1 MKKGI
6 SFILILVIISQ
17 PLFSKPYAP
26 IPGTKDKFDS
36 EATIQSL
43 LAIKQIPIDAKENE
57 IENYKI
63 ETGILQDFNA
73 YAGRLDDQTKA
84 LYNIKSPFREML
96 GESSDPQVVE
106 ATANRTAIK
115 KDYKVKVIQI
125 AQADQFMS
133 ASLPRNKRLSP
144 AQFTIRIGE
153 DTYPIRFAGGTLH
166 QLAQTIQDQ
175 TDGKLETRVINDT
188 STTSVL
194 QVSGKQTGAKYRMQF
209 EGDLAPLFEA
219 ELLYKAVSQ
228 TITRDVDLRAI
239 VSSSTNRIVSDT
251 RSATLVPLSQ
261 GELNLNSAAIRIS
274 NTTVFYWS
282 AERSQ
287 QLPVSITVPTNTKP
301 SLPDLS
307 ISPMQE
313 VNISNIIVEGDTLI
327 PFYQKKTPP
336 PAVKETVS
344 NRTEVF
350 TLHWSDGSSTV
361 FSVTSNG
368 NFSRPVQ
375 SWTGLSLQRIQF
387 HNYNTIEKYRLYD
400 FRFLTPVEED
410 GLRPKNFIS
419 RAQDAVFTID
429 GVQITREKNAVD
441 DVVEGLVIYLKKP
454 SSQDVDLKIDHNYK
468 LVMDSILE
476 WVNTYNQVMEY
487 LSILTKPNQDR
498 TPLYLKAEKDRKTG
512 LFQAESSFSSLQNK
526 LRLSVMNSYATE
538 FGRELN
544 MLEQIGIF
552 TEEAGSFSTSS
563 DVWESTRMGLLN
575 VDTDKLNSKLV
586 TQFEGVRQLFA
597 NAKDG
602 GFTGVAW
609 EVSQVL
615 RLALG
620 AGGFLA
626 RKIQFNDN
634 RIKETQKTVAK
645 MKEDLEDY
653 EVQIRIQYGKL
664 NQTINQTD
672 KQKDYW
678 NNMNRNN
685 N

>member
-552 TEEAGSFSTSS
+552 TKEAGSFSTSS